1 MEEERLL
8 PKNSKEK
15 NSLLSGH
22 VFRLI
27 IIASGFLFVFGLAT
41 KAFERVAYGASAHIS
56 FSAVSASKARKA
68 IDFALSTPEY
78 AGQINPGEG
87 YAFLRPQRF
96 VEPGRGE
103 QISYAVRTMPRY
115 FFSFFHLHIIQCLL
129 CLHRNIRGSVSHI
142 NKHNNQRMLLL
153 DALRCSFEARWRRV

>member
-1 MEEERLL
+1 MEEARLL
-8 PKNSKEK
+8 PKNSPEK
-15 NSLLSGH
+15 KSSLSGH

-27 IIASGFLFVFGLAT
+27 IVASGLLFVFGLAN

-56 FSAVSASKARKA
+56 FSAVSASKARRA

-78 AGQINPGEG
+78 AGQIKPGEG

-103 QISYAVRTMPRY
+103 QISYVVFERCPVI
-115 FFSFFHLHIIQCLL
+115 FFVFSPAYHA
-129 CLHRNIRGSVSHI
+129 
-142 NKHNNQRMLLL
+142 MLIM
-153 DALRCSFEARWRRV
+153 CK